1 MVAKMPATFK
11 QRINTA
17 LADSN
22 LQAAL
27 DGNFERSEIQ
37 RTNALASLPNADL
50 VRDQARA
57 IRIEALSHLDTYLLQ
72 LEAAVQARGGVVHW
86 AATAA
91 DANRLVL
98 EIAQSRGDVTSPL
111 LIAKSKS
118 MVSEEIGLNA
128 ALEKAGLRVVE
139 TDLGEYILQ
148 LREDHPSHIV
158 APAIHLR
165 RSDVAALFEKHLRLP
180 PADDIPA
187 MTAAARQALRGVF
200 VTADIG
206 VSGVNFGVAESGT
219 LCIVTNEGNGRL
231 CTTLPKV
238 HIALMGIER
247 VVPTL
252 ADLEIMLRV
261 LARSATGQKITGY
274 TNLITGPRRPDEPDG
289 PDELHL
295 VLVDNGRSRVLAGE
309 LAESL
314 LCIRCGACLNICPVY
329 REIGGHA
336 YGSVY
341 PGPIGAI
348 IAPALGGLAEFGELA
363 GASSLCGACQ
373 EVCPVRIDIPTM
385 LLKVRSAQIEETGG
399 DAAWLGPA
407 MKLWSLGMRSLP
419 GYRLSL
425 WLSRL
430 GTRLLARGGWV
441 QRLPG
446 PPGGWTQSRDFP
458 ALARESFRERVAK
471 RKEKREERDA

>member
-1 MVAKMPATFK
+1 MPATFK

-27 DGNFERSEIQ
+27 DGNFERSGIQ
-37 RTNALASLPNADL
+37 RTVALASLPNADL
-50 VRDQARA
+50 VRDRARA

-91 DANRLVL
+91 DANRIVL
-98 EIAQSRGDVTSPL
+98 EIAQQHQAK

-165 RSDVAALFEKHLRLP
+165 RSDVAALFEKHLGLP

-231 CTTLPKV
+231 CTTLPKI

-247 VVPTL
+247 VTPTL

-348 IAPALGGLAEFGELA
+348 IAPALGGLTEFGELA

-385 LLKVRSAQIEETGG
+385 LLKVRSAEVEETGG
-399 DAAWLGPA
+399 PAWLGPA

-425 WLSRL
+425 WLGRL

-458 ALARESFRERVAK
+458 ALAEKTFRERFIK
-471 RKEKREERDA
+471 RQGANDKRHA

>member
-1 MVAKMPATFK
+1 MKLPTFQ

-27 DGNFERSEIQ
+27 DGNFERSRLQ
-37 RTNALASLPNADL
+37 RGNAIAALPHADL
-50 VRDQARA
+50 VRDRARA
-57 IRIEALSHLDTYLLQ
+57 IRVEALRHLDEYLLQ
-72 LEAAVQARGGVVHW
+72 LETAVQANGGVVHW

-91 DANRLVL
+91 DANRIVL
-98 EIAQSRGDVTSPL
+98 EIAQKHNAR

-118 MVSEEIGLNA
+118 MVSEEIELNA

-148 LREDHPSHIV
+148 LRGDHPSHIV

-165 RSDVAALFEKHLRLP
+165 RSDVATLFEKHLGLP
-180 PADDIPA
+180 PTDDIPA
-187 MTAAARQALRGVF
+187 LTAAARKALREVF

-206 VSGVNFGVAESGT
+206 ISGVNFGVAESGT

-274 TNLITGPRRPDEPDG
+274 TNLITGPRRRSEAGAGDPDG

-295 VLVDNGRSRVLAGE
+295 VLVDNGRSRVLGGE

-341 PGPIGAI
+341 PGPIGAVV
-348 IAPALGGLAEFGELA
+348 APALGGLAEFGELA
-363 GASSLCGACQ
+363 QASSLCGACQ
-373 EVCPVRIDIPTM
+373 EVCPVRIDIPAM
-385 LLKVRSAQIEETGG
+385 LLKVRSAHREETGG
-399 DAAWLGPA
+399 ATAAWLGPA
-407 MKLWSLGMRSLP
+407 MKLWSFGMRSLA

-425 WLSRL
+425 WLGRL
-430 GTRLLARGGWV
+430 GTRLLARAGWV

-446 PPGGWTQSRDFP
+446 PPGGWTRSRDFP
-458 ALARESFRERVAK
+458 ALAKEAFRDRYVK
-471 RKEKREERDA
+471 RQT